1 MIDHCICVGDTAGR
15 IAQALKEKGYDVDVD
30 KTHSYLNN
38 DIVCTAGGVPNPDD
52 KQPLIAE
59 FIETHKYT
67 TEEKL
72 INLCD
77 MVSWIIAII
86 YMIYNLKL
94 KFELPYKESLNNVI
108 KYGVPT
114 SLERLLSRIFILI
127 YGVIASH
134 LGTD

>member
-1 MIDHCICVGDTAGR
+1 
-15 IAQALKEKGYDVDVD
+15 
-30 KTHSYLNN
+30 
-38 DIVCTAGGVPNPDD
+38 
-52 KQPLIAE
+52 
-59 FIETHKYT
+59 
-67 TEEKL
+67 
-72 INLCD
+72 

-108 KYGVPT
+108 KYGVPI